1 MFKKGE
7 ISNPEGRK
15 VGQKNNKTKQVHDVV
30 FAMLSKTAA
39 TFDDDLVKLD
49 PKDRIQLTMALIA
62 YILPKP
68 REEARQEDK
77 DRIIK
82 IMGVSD
88 NELDDLLA
96 DKVSNDFQ
104 DVKLDDSN

>member
-1 MFKKGE
+1 
-7 ISNPEGRK
+7 
-15 VGQKNNKTKQVHDVV
+15 
-30 FAMLSKTAA
+30 
-39 TFDDDLVKLD
+39 
-49 PKDRIQLTMALIA
+49 MALIA